1 MLTQPG
7 RAARL
12 TKARYLQEQAPPGLK
27 RTFTTVLDSSF
38 CQCRSRLA
46 SGARWGCPSFNQA
59 PVLLL
64 GSFPSAELAGS
75 RGRTAPA
82 GSDETGLVSTRV
94 SFPARLEHRR
104 VCRHRG
110 SFFPS
115 GGASS
120 PVTLQGPQQCHSTLQ
135 PSLFPKCHHFCL
147 SGQDSLS
154 PPPPPKTWVSCT
166 DVPICPSCRAACA
179 PCPGD
184 SCPYHHRHAET
195 SLVLTCTISRSSIK
209 HAGSGRS
216 RPGIPKGP
224 GSNLITLQMT
234 SNHLSRSIPH
244 SIQCSGSCGAE
255 RRKQM
260 QNKSLGND
268 KPQICPTQVDKKQ
281 LRVSAGWL
289 GLPSASQRGS
299 RQILAARREVSSS
312 PRCLSAP
319 YRQAQTSC
327 FGCEGCRVANPG
339 SPRDG
344 GSGGNGSEGSS

>member
-1 MLTQPG
+1 MTYGVKYSQRALEKDHFTVHRFLGVGKEEQAMLTQPG

-154 PPPPPKTWVSCT
+154 PPPPPQNMGVLHR
-166 DVPICPSCRAACA
+166 CP
-179 PCPGD
+179 
-184 SCPYHHRHAET
+184 
-195 SLVLTCTISRSSIK
+195 
-209 HAGSGRS
+209 
-216 RPGIPKGP
+216 
-224 GSNLITLQMT
+224 
-234 SNHLSRSIPH
+234 HLSLLQSCLRSLP
-244 SIQCSGSCGAE
+244 G
-255 RRKQM
+255 
-260 QNKSLGND
+260 
-268 KPQICPTQVDKKQ
+268 
-281 LRVSAGWL
+281 
-289 GLPSASQRGS
+289 GLVPVPS
-299 RQILAARREVSSS
+299 
-312 PRCLSAP
+312 
-319 YRQAQTSC
+319 QTC
-327 FGCEGCRVANPG
+327 
-339 SPRDG
+339 
-344 GSGGNGSEGSS
+344 